1 MAFILFKLIG
11 GRNSKSK
18 MRVSEDVEKD
28 GLDVHIHGTACYPE
42 Q

>member
-1 MAFILFKLIG
+1 
-11 GRNSKSK
+11 
-18 MRVSEDVEKD
+18 VSEDVEKD

>member
-1 MAFILFKLIG
+1 
-11 GRNSKSK
+11 

-28 GLDVHIHGTACYPE
+28 GLDVHIHGTSCYPE